1 MNRTKQD
8 PTEETTQH
16 KEAPGKP
23 KFQSPKKKRKWPRRV
38 IIVLVIVA
46 LLFLALRACGKSAV
60 KSMSGMYLPAV
71 VQRQDMSVIV
81 PGTGTIKPNDAYR
94 ATSLLRGELL
104 TAPFE
109 EGDLVK
115 KDQVLF
121 TLDPTDAENNIK
133 NAQSAVS
140 RAQIGLE
147 QAQLNLDSL
156 LKTQS
161 DNQKDMRIKANAA
174 GTVTKLYIDP
184 GDTIAAGTPIAEI
197 LDRDTMELTV
207 PFHAVHAA
215 SLSLGQSAQVSVTG
229 SASVLTGTISEIGVT
244 DQVLPGNAVV
254 RQVVIQVPNPGAL
267 DRGTTA
273 AAQVGDVASAG
284 LGSFDYA
291 AAKQV
296 MALTSGKVE
305 TLSVKEGDKVYNG
318 QALGSF
324 ELPDLQSQIDN
335 ARLGVRNAELSLS
348 DAQEGLRVAQDLLED
363 YTITSPIDGTVIE
376 KNYKAGDNIDPSAAA
391 SGQSA
396 YMAVIYDMSR
406 LTFDMNVSE
415 LDVSQLRVGQS
426 VTFTSDALEGQTFT
440 GHVDKIN
447 INGTT
452 LNGST
457 NYPVTVVVDE
467 GEGLYPGMNVSA
479 EILVEELGEV
489 LSIPVEA
496 VQRGNTVLVAP
507 AEALNDKGE
516 LTDPTKLEE
525 RAVEL
530 GRGDSENIE
539 VLSGLEEGETVF
551 IPNMAS
557 SAMAMMMGG

>member
-1 MNRTKQD
+1 MNLLKRKSAAPQAA
-8 PTEETTQH
+8 EEGS
-16 KEAPGKP
+16 AP
-23 KFQSPKKKRKWPRRV
+23 KFQAPKKKRKWPRRV
-38 IIVLVIVA
+38 IIAVVIVA
-46 LLFLALRACGKSAV
+46 VLFFALRSCGKSAV
-60 KSMSGMYLPAV
+60 KSMSGLYLPAV
-71 VQRQDMSVIV
+71 AQRQDMSVIV

-133 NAQSAVS
+133 NAESAVS

-147 QAQLNLDSL
+147 QAQLSLDSL
-156 LKTQS
+156 LKTQA

-184 GDTIAAGTPIAEI
+184 GDTVAAGTPIAEI

-215 SLSLGQSAQVSVTG
+215 QLTVGQSAQVSVTG
-229 SASVLTGTISEIGVT
+229 SASVLTGTISEIGVA

-267 DRGTTA
+267 DRGSTA
-273 AAQVGDVASAG
+273 AAQVGDTASAG

-296 MALTSGKVE
+296 MALMSGKVE

-335 ARLGVRNAELSLS
+335 ARLAVRNAELSLS

-391 SGQSA
+391 QGQSA
-396 YMAVIYDMSR
+396 YMAVIYDMSQ

-415 LDVSQLRVGQS
+415 LDVSQLKVGQS
-426 VTFTSDALEGQTFT
+426 VTFTSDALEGKTFT

-457 NYPVTVVVDE
+457 NYPVTIVVDD

-479 EILVEELGEV
+479 EILVEEIGEV

-507 AEALNDKGE
+507 PEALNDKGE
-516 LTDPTKLEE
+516 LTDPTKLES
-525 RAVEL
+525 RPVEL

-539 VLSGLEEGETVF
+539 VLSGLAEGETLF

-557 SAMAMMMGG
+557 SAMSMMMGG

>member
-8 PTEETTQH
+8 ATEETTQH
-16 KEAPGKP
+16 KKAPGKP

-71 VQRQDMSVIV
+71 VQCQDMSVIV

-184 GDTIAAGTPIAEI
+184 GDTVAAGTPIAEI

-215 SLSLGQSAQVSVTG
+215 NLSLGQSAQVSVTG

>member
-23 KFQSPKKKRKWPRRV
+23 KFQAPKKKRKWPRRV

-147 QAQLNLDSL
+147 QAQLSLDSL

-267 DRGTTA
+267 DRGATA

-318 QALGSF
+318 QVLGSF